1 MKHSIPSFDMIKWYL
16 WLQDFDRNHAN
27 ELLPLKFL
35 WIWILCQ
42 VFSSHTKIQK
52 LLIAMT
58 FINVIFVNIADIEAY
73 VYAISIFSVYQ
84 NFEL

>member
-1 MKHSIPSFDMIKWYL
+1 MNFVPSFFIA
-16 WLQDFDRNHAN
+16 H
-27 ELLPLKFL
+27 
-35 WIWILCQ
+35 
-42 VFSSHTKIQK
+42 KIQK